1 VSRAVRMLLAS
12 ALAVLG
18 LGAMAGPASAGIWTE
33 IPSNTADDITAVEYQ
48 GADRF
53 WFTTGG
59 KIYRRVGGTFQNV
72 ATDAAAGFRD
82 IEFLPAPSL
91 VGLAVGG
98 NGKIYRSTNAGATW
112 NVVPA
117 PNGGHRTDD
126 TNCVVAQPLG
136 DIDSVRFD
144 GQGNPWLLAGGSQ
157 IFKSTDGGAGFTYAN
172 GGLDCKIN
180 QDIDDAFFVPG
191 TAAGYYVAKSF
202 GAVWYSDDL
211 ASGSAFEK
219 AADAGNGFQFRRRM
233 TGDPANPQRQWA
245 VFPDDGN
252 GSYFRRTTDGWS
264 SSTGWDVVNE
274 SVRSRSATT
283 DVDYAGGT
291 ILAAGL
297 AGEVLQS
304 IDGASF
310 FFNGADSPLSST
322 DWLAVSL
329 ADGANGAV
337 AGRGGKLIVTSQANV
352 TPDVVA
358 PTGTI
363 AGPASANA
371 GQPVTF
377 TLNAADTG
385 GSGLNPASIAWTSA
399 GLPGASGNPVQFTFP
414 SPGFYTVKVT
424 FADNAGNT
432 AEATKSI
439 TINKAVASSLPV
451 SFTGPGNQLSAKIV
465 GNRVRIRARGTI
477 KLPAGAPRS
486 ACRGKI
492 KLTVKR
498 KSTTLAKRSAK
509 LKRKNG
515 KCRFGK
521 TIFIKRSKVGRTT
534 TRLRLKVSFGGNAVL
549 KAGSTTKTL
558 VIKK

>member
-1 VSRAVRMLLAS
+1 MLLAS
-12 ALAVLG
+12 ALGALG
-18 LGAMAGPASAGIWTE
+18 LGVLAGPASAGIWSE

-59 KIYRRVGGTFQNV
+59 AIYRRVGGTFQNV
-72 ATDAAAGFRD
+72 KTDPAAGFRD
-82 IEFLPAPSL
+82 IEFLPPPSL
-91 VGLAVGG
+91 LGLAVGG
-98 NGKIYRSTNAGATW
+98 NGKIYRSGDAGATW
-112 NVVPA
+112 NVVPV
-117 PNGGHRTDD
+117 PNGGHRTTDYD
-126 TNCVVAQPLG
+126 CAAGQPLG
-136 DIDSVRFD
+136 DIDSIRFD
-144 GQGNPWLLAGGSQ
+144 GQGNAWLLAGGSQ
-157 IFKSTDGGAGFTYAN
+157 IFKSTTGGATFTYAN
-172 GGLDCKIN
+172 GGATCKIN

-191 TAAGYYVAKSF
+191 TAAGYFVAKSF

-211 ASGSAFEK
+211 VTGSAFTK
-219 AADAGNGFQFRRRM
+219 AADAGNGFQFRRRV

-252 GSYFRRTTDGWS
+252 GSYFARTTDGWGS
-264 SSTGWDVVNE
+264 ATGWTVVNE
-274 SVRSRSATT
+274 SVRSRSATA
-283 DVDYAGGT
+283 DVDFAGGT
-291 ILAAGL
+291 LLAAGL

-352 TPDVVA
+352 TPDVIK

-363 AGPASANA
+363 AGPASGTA

-385 GSGLNPASIAWTSA
+385 GSGLNPASFSWTSA
-399 GLPGASGNPVQFTFP
+399 GLPTQGGGSVAYTFP

-439 TINKAVASSLPV
+439 TISKAAAGGGSSLPV
-451 SFTGPGNQLSAKIV
+451 SFTGRGNSLTAKIV

-486 ACRGKI
+486 ACSGKI

-498 KSTTLAKRSAK
+498 KRTTLAKRSAK

-521 TIFIKRSKVGRTT
+521 TIFIRRSKVGRST
-534 TRLRLKVSFGGNAVL
+534 TRLRLKVSFRGNAVL

-558 VIKK
+558 VIKR

>member
-12 ALAVLG
+12 ALGAFG
-18 LGAMAGPASAGIWTE
+18 LGATAGPASAGIWSE
-33 IPSNTADDITAVEYQ
+33 IPSGTTEDITAVEYQ

-72 ATDAAAGFRD
+72 ETDATASFRD

-91 VGLAVGG
+91 IGLAVGA
-98 NGKIYRSTNAGATW
+98 NGKIYRSADAGANW
-112 NVVPA
+112 ASVVP
-117 PNGGHRTDD
+117 PTGGHRTDD
-126 TNCVVAQPLG
+126 TDCAVSQQLG

-144 GQGNPWLLAGGSQ
+144 GQGNPWLFAGGSQ
-157 IFKSTDGGAGFTYAN
+157 IFKSTNNGANFSYVN
-172 GGLDCKIN
+172 GLPCKID

-191 TAAGYYVAKSF
+191 TAAGYFVAKSF
-202 GAVWYSDDL
+202 GAVWYSDNL
-211 ASGSAFEK
+211 ATGSAFKKTAE
-219 AADAGNGFQFRRRM
+219 AGNGFEFRRRV

-274 SVRSRSATT
+274 SVRSRSATA
-283 DVDYAGGT
+283 DVDFAGGT
-291 ILAAGL
+291 VLAAGA

-304 IDGASF
+304 VDGTSF

-337 AGRGGKLIVTSQANV
+337 GGRGGKLVFTSQANV
-352 TPDVVA
+352 TPDVIK

-385 GSGLNPASIAWTSA
+385 GSGLNPASFAWTSA
-399 GLPGASGNPVQFTFP
+399 GLPGAGGNPVRFTFP
-414 SPGFYTVKVT
+414 SPGFYTVQVT

-439 TINKAVASSLPV
+439 TINKAVSSSLPV
-451 SFTGPGNQLSAKIV
+451 SFTGPGNQLAAKIV
-465 GNRVRIRARGTI
+465 GNRVRVRARGTI
-477 KLPAGAPRS
+477 KPPAGAS
-486 ACRGKI
+486 VAAACKGKV
-492 KLTVKR
+492 KLTVKK
-498 KSTTLAKRSAK
+498 KSKTLAKRSAR

-521 TIFIKRSKVGRTT
+521 TIYIKRSKVGRTT
-534 TRLRLKVSFGGNAVL
+534 TRLRLKVSFAGNSVL
-549 KAGSTTKTL
+549 KAGQTTKTL